1 MSCPKLV
8 LWQLLPSVGSIQSMV
23 SRLNLSQEILMV
35 SFWGW
40 VQAEY
45 DIFRRIEENV
55 YQPIYTKPFSSC
67 QELIEFANTILN

>member
-1 MSCPKLV
+1 
-8 LWQLLPSVGSIQSMV
+8 MV